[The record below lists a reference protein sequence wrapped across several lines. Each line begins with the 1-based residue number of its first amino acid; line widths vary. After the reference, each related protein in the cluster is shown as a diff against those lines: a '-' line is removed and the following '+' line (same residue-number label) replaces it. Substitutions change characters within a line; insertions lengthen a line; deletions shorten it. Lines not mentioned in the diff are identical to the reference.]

1 MEAGFQNW
9 ECQLPETWNN
19 WCRLD
24 FIWPKYR
31 LVSLSTIAYVGR
43 RATAARTNKTYYYG
57 LDFIVDWKMFVC
69 TYCHF
74 LNKSV
79 LSLIPRFSTWRYQ
92 QPQLG
97 RLQISVDIWRRLCCR
112 QPGCGKVA
120 VALSPAADISTG
132 QTDGRTDMRPFY
144 DADRIL
150 CGPRNNRTCVWCY
163 AAAHS
168 ICYLY
173 VTSSVSTPFASPF
186 NHLLHDVIW

>member
-79 LSLIPRFSTWRYQ
+79 LSLIPRFWTWRYQ

-120 VALSPAADISTG
+120 AALSPAQTYRRDRR
-132 QTDGRTDMRPFY
+132 TDGRTRVHFMTLTAY
-144 DADRIL
+144 YVDRVIIEH
-150 CGPRNNRTCVWCY
+150 V
-163 AAAHS
+163 
-168 ICYLY
+168 
-173 VTSSVSTPFASPF
+173 F
-186 NHLLHDVIW
+186 DVMQQHIRSATYM